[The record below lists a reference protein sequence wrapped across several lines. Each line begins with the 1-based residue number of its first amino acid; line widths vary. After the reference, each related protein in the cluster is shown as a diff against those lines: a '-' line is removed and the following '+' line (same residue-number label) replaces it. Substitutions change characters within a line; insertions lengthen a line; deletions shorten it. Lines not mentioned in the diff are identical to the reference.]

1 MTDNGVR
8 EMAADMS
15 IADASRCRCS
25 QMTDRDKLGIL
36 VMSLKE
42 LKKSNSKLT
51 NQTKK
56 KIGELAK
63 QTRDL
68 QKQLLYANQEYVKE
82 RQLKEDALYELS
94 KSREDLENVCGLAQE
109 RNNKICKIVK
119 NFDQHHLVE
128 RVVNLTED
136 KEQLQENISRLQCM
150 T

>member
-1 MTDNGVR
+1 MTDNGKG
-8 EMAADMS
+8 EMPADMS
-15 IADASRCRCS
+15 IADASRCS
-25 QMTDRDKLGIL
+25 QMTDRDELGML

-42 LKKSNSKLT
+42 LKRSNSKLT

-56 KIGELAK
+56 KIDALDR

-68 QKQLLYANQEYVKE
+68 QKQLSYANQECVRE

-109 RNNKICKIVK
+109 RKNERCKMAK

-128 RVVNLTED
+128 RVVHLTAD
-136 KEQLQENISRLQCM
+136 KEQLQDTISRLQCM